1 MGQRRAIDR
10 AGRRAALSWLLALPL
25 LAVAASAVADA
36 GADAGADDGLAGFVG
51 SFRGEAQGE
60 SSDRFFVSSYRDVR
74 VELRREGEG
83 FRLAWS
89 TLIRGG
95 DEEAGAAP
103 RLRRSE
109 LHFVPGPAPGT
120 WRTAAAAE
128 PFTGQPG
135 AWAVLAGNR
144 LTVEV
149 LAIDKAGDWELQT
162 YERTLEG
169 DVMSLRFS
177 RLAPGR
183 PELVVTGRLTR
194 QPD

>member
-1 MGQRRAIDR
+1 MGQGRAIDR
-10 AGRRAALSWLLALPL
+10 AGRRRALSWLLALPL
-25 LAVAASAVADA
+25 LPAAAVAAAAGDA
-36 GADAGADDGLAGFVG
+36 GLDRFVG
-51 SFRGEAQGE
+51 LFQGQAQGE
-60 SSDRFFVSSYRDVR
+60 ATDRFFVSSYRDVR
-74 VELRREGEG
+74 VELRREGDG

-89 TLIRGG
+89 TLIR
-95 DEEAGAAP
+95 DAEDAAGQ

-109 LHFVPGPAPGT
+109 LHFIPGPSPRT

-128 PFTGQPG
+128 PFTGRPG

-144 LTVEV
+144 LTVQV
-149 LAIDKAGDWELQT
+149 LAIDPAGGWELQT

-169 DVMSLRFS
+169 DAMALRFS